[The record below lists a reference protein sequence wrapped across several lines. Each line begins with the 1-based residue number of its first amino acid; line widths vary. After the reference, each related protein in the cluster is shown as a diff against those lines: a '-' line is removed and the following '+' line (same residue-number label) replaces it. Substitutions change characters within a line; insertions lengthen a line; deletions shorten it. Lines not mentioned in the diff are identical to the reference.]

1 MTPEYLCSSTV
12 TEKDKAIACK
22 SAFHALR
29 RTVEWPELVG
39 HLEYLRHANLR
50 WGSCDPSDSRI
61 HAFLNDAD
69 TRTLA
74 TTFASHAIAARI
86 LPYSKIVPTDATELS
101 DPYPLGAVLHTR
113 LASLR
118 QCCADLAQ
126 VDEMSIDS
134 FSKTLW
140 KDTIRSNFSF
150 LETLEAVSED
160 IKSISKR
167 CSKILSYCNV
177 IYKESQRYAACEGE
191 DSRALVQWS
200 KHLCG
205 LLDGI
210 ATFSL
215 EPCTSLEADAYIA
228 TATGFH
234 NALQELYVPMPL
246 KSCPVNSPLETP
258 CIFMMRQYDIVADL
272 LNLI

>member
-1 MTPEYLCSSTV
+1 MTPEYLCSPKV
-12 TEKDKAIACK
+12 TDKDKAIACK

-39 HLEYLRHANLR
+39 HLQYLRHANLR
-50 WGSCDPSDSRI
+50 WRSCDPSDSRI
-61 HAFLNDAD
+61 HAFLKDD
-69 TRTLA
+69 ETRKLA
-74 TTFASHAIAARI
+74 STFASHAIAAPL
-86 LPYSKIVPTDATELS
+86 LPYTKVVPTDATELG
-101 DPYPLGAVLHTR
+101 DAYPLGAALHTR
-113 LASLR
+113 LTALQ
-118 QCCADLAQ
+118 QCCNDLAQ
-126 VDEMSIDS
+126 VDEMSMDS

-150 LETLEAVSED
+150 LETLEAVSKD
-160 IKSISKR
+160 IKDISKR

-177 IYKESQRYAACEGE
+177 IYKESQRYAACEGD
-191 DSRALVQWS
+191 DSLVQWS
-200 KHLCG
+200 KQLCG
-205 LLDGI
+205 VLDGI

-234 NALQELYVPMPL
+234 NAIQQLYVPIPVT
-246 KSCPVNSPLETP
+246 SCPVNSPLEIP
-258 CIFMMRQYDIVADL
+258 CIFMMRQYYIVVDL